1 MAFSGQAVAVAEVGV
16 LHAQLLSA
24 AVHLFH
30 KSALAPGDLLR
41 QRHGR
46 VVPRRHRYGFQQVM
60 NGHLLPFRQEHL
72 AAAHGGGVGG
82 TGDHILQVQLPL
94 FDSLYHQQHGHDL
107 GHRRR
112 FPLFVLCLLV

>member
-1 MAFSGQAVAVAEVGV
+1 MAFGGQTVAVAEVGV
-16 LHAQLLSA
+16 LHAQLLGA
-24 AVHLFH
+24 TVHLFH
-30 KSALAPGDLLR
+30 KGALAPCDLLR
-41 QRHGR
+41 QCHSCVIPRCHRH
-46 VVPRRHRYGFQQVM
+46 GFQQVM
-60 NGHLLPFRQEHL
+60 DGHLLPLRQEHL

-94 FDSLYHQQHGHDL
+94 LDGLHHQQHGHDL